1 MTNCSTTK
9 PMSLGDYRAMLE
21 ADTRAIPDLRY
32 TAALVVTDADVV
44 VCRLLFRC
52 TPQQPFL
59 GFEPTGVLISFS
71 EHVFYR
77 FRDRSIVEVWSLL
90 DTQAIAAQTAG

>member
-1 MTNCSTTK
+1 
-9 PMSLGDYRAMLE
+9 MSLGDYRAMLE

-52 TPQQPFL
+52 TLQQPFL